1 MNSHSKWMS
10 RRAFVGLL
18 SASAALAVAACGAGG
33 QEAADPERLQ
43 TGFETAGSE
52 RAGGGPSAEL
62 AGGPPFQEVP
72 TAMVAPIGIGQNDE
86 RKDVYVVTGDNKLFE
101 FGQNGELHFWT
112 DGGETTE
119 EGKFSGPTDTTQDRS
134 RQLWVVDSDNNR
146 IQKFG
151 LYLGRPEG
159 FMPKPTIWA
168 APGMV
173 QLRASA
179 EGQPFTINNVGEMR
193 TYVALDGSGEE
204 LIESPVEDGI
214 WTGITVVPISGEVF
228 ALLWVPEEGVAKLY
242 EWLAGGFGRS
252 RDETGLDFRADFE
265 GLDTQPGRFSVDRK
279 DNYFVVIPETSQIRR
294 YGIDGAFHLEWGG
307 EGAGPGE
314 FSGATGIQAGVAGV
328 YVADTGNNRIQ
339 KFDAEGAFVVEW
351 GGEGV

>member
-1 MNSHSKWMS
+1 MVSHSNRMS

-18 SASAALAVAACGAGG
+18 SASATLAVAACGVG
-33 QEAADPERLQ
+33 EKAADPDRLEA
-43 TGFETAGSE
+43 GFETAASE

-62 AGGPPFQEVP
+62 AGGPPFQVEP
-72 TAMVAPIGIGQNDE
+72 TDMVSPIGIGQNDE
-86 RKDVYVVTGDNKLFE
+86 RKDIYVVTGDNKLFE
-101 FGQNGELHFWT
+101 FDKDGALHFWT

-119 EGKFSGPTDTTQDRS
+119 DGKFSGPTDTTQDRS
-134 RQLWVVDSDNNR
+134 RQLWVVDSGNSR
-146 IQKFG
+146 IQKYG
-151 LYLGRPEG
+151 LYLGIPEG
-159 FMPKPTIWA
+159 YLPKPTIWG

-179 EGQPFTINNVGEMR
+179 EGQPFTINDVGEMR
-193 TYVALDGSGEE
+193 SYVALDGSGEK
-204 LIESPVEDGI
+204 LIESPVEGGI

-228 ALLWVPEEGVAKLY
+228 ALLWVPDEGVAKLY

-252 RDETGLDFRADFE
+252 RDETGLEFRADLE
-265 GLDTQPGRFSVDRK
+265 DLDTQPGRFSVDRK
-279 DNYFVVIPETSQIRR
+279 DQYFVVVPETNQIRR

-314 FSGATGIQAGVAGV
+314 FNGATGIQAGVIGV

-339 KFDAEGAFVVEW
+339 KFDAEGAFSLEW
-351 GGEGV
+351 GGRGV